1 MSILIF
7 IAILLA
13 LVLIHEL
20 GHFVI
25 AKLFRIRVD
34 EFAFGFPPRL
44 FSIKKGETNY
54 SFNLLPIGGYVKI
67 HGENPEDV
75 SFDDPDR
82 LRSFIAKPR
91 FVQALVVIAGVFM
104 NWILAWALIWAV
116 LILGV
121 GVSAYDLPEG
131 KTLEGAKL
139 YAIEVMKDSPAE
151 MAGLQPGD
159 QILDIADGDIAIST
173 DDLVRVGGFSSFIAA
188 HPTSTLTLRTL
199 QASGETTTHT
209 VTPITGLSPQ
219 SSSTPAIGV
228 VLDISGMVRFGF
240 FEAGK
245 ESVIRTWNYTVL
257 TAVGLTDFFSSIV
270 RGSADLTQVTGPV
283 GIVKV
288 VGEASAMGIVPV
300 LLLTALIS
308 INLSLINLL
317 PFPALDGGRLVFI
330 VLESIIRRPISAVF
344 QGRVNLVGFILLL
357 VLMFVIT
364 YHDIIKL

>member
-7 IAILLA
+7 IIILLV

-20 GHFVI
+20 GHFFV

-67 HGENPEDV
+67 HGENPDDV
-75 SFDDPDR
+75 AFDDPDR
-82 LRSFIAKPR
+82 ERSFIAKPR
-91 FVQALVVIAGVFM
+91 IIQGLVVIAGVVM
-104 NWILAWALIWAV
+104 NWILAWALLWAV
-116 LILGV
+116 LMLGM
-121 GVSAYDLPEG
+121 GVSAYDLPPG
-131 KTLEGAKL
+131 KSLEGAKL
-139 YAIEVMKDSPAE
+139 YAIEVIKDSPAE
-151 MAGLQPGD
+151 KAGLKAGD
-159 QILDIADGDIAIST
+159 QILDIADGDTVLPTES
-173 DDLVRVGGFSSFIAA
+173 LVRVGGFSGFIAS

-199 QASGETTTHT
+199 REGEVETHMATPLTGLNPQASD
-209 VTPITGLSPQ
+209 
-219 SSSTPAIGV
+219 TPAIGV
-228 VLDISGMVRFGF
+228 VLDISGTVRFGF

-245 ESVIRTWNYTVL
+245 ESVIRTWEYTVL
-257 TAVGLTDFFSSIV
+257 TAKGLTDFFSSII
-270 RGSADLTQVTGPV
+270 RGSADLSQVTGPV

-288 VGEASAMGIVPV
+288 VGEASAMGLVPV

-317 PFPALDGGRLVFI
+317 PFPALDGGRLVFVI
-330 VLESIIRRPISAVF
+330 LEGIIRRPISAVF
-344 QGRVNLVGFILLL
+344 QGRVNLVGFVLLL
-357 VLMFVIT
+357 VLMLVIT